1 MSLLGIIFTRHSR
14 PFRTRVTNLRENKVV
29 QFSQKPKSFWVY
41 SFILF
46 LHFMIITILTQFCA
60 RLEDYLIIMWR
71 SCKYC
76 MCMHFQKKLA
86 QNAQWAVIV
95 HEKVHLKET
104 ARHNL
109 PQKSKQCALCNCF
122 KCNSTKVFIVLF
134 FHFSPI
140 LHRQNGKRK
149 CRFAISLAK
158 LGYKIL
164 LHMSC

>member
-1 MSLLGIIFTRHSR
+1 MGLFIHSFFAFHDYHYFD
-14 PFRTRVTNLRENKVV
+14 PILRASGRLPNYNEKIV
-29 QFSQKPKSFWVY
+29 QILHVYAFPK
-41 SFILF
+41 
-46 LHFMIITILTQFCA
+46 
-60 RLEDYLIIMWR
+60 
-71 SCKYC
+71 
-76 MCMHFQKKLA
+76 KKKKTA

-109 PQKSKQCALCNCF
+109 PQKSKQCAFCNCF